1 MAMLFFSHRPPPRIA
16 PFLSVAS
23 HARKLAC
30 VVPPASGV
38 QALAHGPLP
47 FSGWRC
53 DWGAVSDPST
63 DWRLCRAV

>member
-1 MAMLFFSHRPPPRIA
+1 MAMLFLSHRPPPRIA

-30 VVPPASGV
+30 VVSPASGV

-47 FSGWRC
+47 FG
-53 DWGAVSDPST
+53 G
-63 DWRLCRAV
+63 